1 MKTRICFKYF
11 LNGCRAKLIVF
22 YTKVWVK
29 QAIFLE
35 ENDCSEMTG
44 IFQTFKPECALWKLI
59 RFFLQKTEKLYEKI
73 KLKLLLEYKTEQKI

>member
-1 MKTRICFKYF
+1 M
-11 LNGCRAKLIVF
+11 
-22 YTKVWVK
+22 
-29 QAIFLE
+29 E

-44 IFQTFKPECALWKLI
+44 ISQTFKPGCALWKLI